1 MSGAIVGLAQ
11 AIEALRAE
19 LTEAMNAGRDEEMQ
33 FSLEPVELTLQAV
46 LTKEGGGKLGW
57 KVLEFGGS
65 YEAATT
71 QALKLRLTPLWKT
84 KDGNLVGDFTIA
96 SVGDA
101 GDRIGPHQQ

>member
-1 MSGAIVGLAQ
+1 MAGAIVGLAE

-19 LTEAMNAGRDEEMQ
+19 LTEAMNEGRAEDMQ
-33 FSLEPVELTLQAV
+33 FSLEPVELTVQAV
-46 LTKEGGGKLGW
+46 ITKEGSGKLGW

-84 KDGNLVGDFTIA
+84 KDGTLVRDFTIA
-96 SVGDA
+96 SVSDVGDL
-101 GDRIGPHQQ
+101 IGPHEQ